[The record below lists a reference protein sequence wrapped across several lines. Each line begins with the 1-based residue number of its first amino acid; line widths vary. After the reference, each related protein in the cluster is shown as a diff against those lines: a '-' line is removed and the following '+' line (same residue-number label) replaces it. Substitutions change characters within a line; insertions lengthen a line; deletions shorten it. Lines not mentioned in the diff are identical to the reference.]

1 MDFTFLQDSYELLLK
16 GFWVTLRVFLAS
28 GLIALVL
35 GTFVAVARVSP
46 VPAMRAVGTA
56 YVTLFRNTPLLLL
69 LFITYYGLP
78 AMGID
83 FGFFW
88 NVSMAAGLYTAAFV
102 CEALRSGINGVP
114 LGQAEAARAV
124 GMPFSMTMTQV
135 ILPQAFR
142 LVVPPIASVFI
153 ALAKNTSLV
162 AALGLADLAFRLQGL
177 LRDYPSSRTAAFLTI
192 AAMYIVIV
200 AAISALASWAER
212 RWKVESR

>member
-1 MDFTFLQDSYELLLK
+1 MDFSFLQDSGELILK

-28 GLIALVL
+28 GLIALVV
-35 GTFVAVARVSP
+35 GTLVAVARVSP
-46 VPAMRAVGTA
+46 VPVMRGVGAA
-56 YVTLFRNTPLLLL
+56 YVTIFRNTPLLLL

-78 AMGID
+78 AMNIS

-88 NVSMAAGLYTAAFV
+88 NVSLAAGLYTAAFV

-114 LGQAEAARAV
+114 LGQAEAARAI
-124 GMPFSMTMTQV
+124 GMPFTMTMTQV
-135 ILPQAFR
+135 VLPQAFR
-142 LVVPPIASVFI
+142 LVVPPMASVFI

-192 AAMYIVIV
+192 AFMYIVIV
-200 AAISALASWAER
+200 AAISLLAGWAER
-212 RWKVESR
+212 RWKVVTR